1 MTCVFHD
8 REAVLRVKKEK
19 LITLVRDPFDPID
32 RKLLDQK
39 LAQVLAALCSIRVR
53 KLSAEHLPALQMPGQ
68 IVSRRYL

>member
-1 MTCVFHD
+1 MTCILHD

-39 LAQVLAALCSIRVR
+39 LAQVLAALWRLGNSQPNTFQPCKCLARSY
-53 KLSAEHLPALQMPGQ
+53 PAGTFD
-68 IVSRRYL
+68 